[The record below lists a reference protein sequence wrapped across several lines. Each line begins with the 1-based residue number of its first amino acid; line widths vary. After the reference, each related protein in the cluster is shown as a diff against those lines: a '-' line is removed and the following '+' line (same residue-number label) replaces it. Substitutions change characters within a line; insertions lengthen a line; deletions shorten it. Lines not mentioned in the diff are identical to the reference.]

1 MKTRAYPVPG
11 IDPLQ
16 PATLVQADL
25 ARDHDVRSMPILGR
39 PGVLLEI
46 RRVQGLLQRGTGAG
60 AVLKAWFQPTA
71 LVFSPQAGPQGFT
84 VTVGT
89 DKLEDTTMGAVEW
102 LLTTPALLTE
112 GYAAFKQSQVDE
124 RIFRTV
130 EHWVATVARV
140 RGPAP
145 VPAVGPCPQCRTPL
159 PFGARFCPR
168 CAFDTQAPQA
178 AACPGCRGPVALDA
192 TFCPHCGKKVGET
205 AKGCRAC
212 AAPLEPEAMFCSA
225 CGASQKEEAR

>member
-11 IDPLQ
+11 IDPMQ

-46 RRVQGLLQRGTGAG
+46 RRVQGVLQRGTGTS
-60 AVLKAWFQPTA
+60 AVLKAWFQP
-71 LVFSPQAGPQGFT
+71 QQGGFT

-102 LLTTPALLTE
+102 LLATPALLTE
-112 GYAAFKQSQVDE
+112 GYAAFKQAQVDE

-130 EHWVATVARV
+130 EHWVATIARV

-145 VPAVGPCPQCRTPL
+145 VPAAGPCPQCRTPL

-168 CAFDTQAPQA
+168 CALDTQAPQMA
-178 AACPGCRGPVALDA
+178 GCPGCKGPIALDA
-192 TFCPHCGKKVGET
+192 TFCPHCGKRVGAE

-212 AAPLEPEAMFCSA
+212 AAPLETDAMFCSA
-225 CGASQKEEAR
+225 CGASQKEDGR